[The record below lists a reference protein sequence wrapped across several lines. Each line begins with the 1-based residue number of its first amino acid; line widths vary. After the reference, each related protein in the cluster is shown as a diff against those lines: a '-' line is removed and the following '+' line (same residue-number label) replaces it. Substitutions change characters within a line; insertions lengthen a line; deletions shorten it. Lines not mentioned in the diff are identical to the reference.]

1 MTSSPAQGPTSQDH
15 HTASKNPGPSAHCEG
30 SLGEKK
36 QDGVRKDRGV
46 AFAMGVR
53 GDHMEKVMLRLEGL
67 KEVLE

>member
-1 MTSSPAQGPTSQDH
+1 
-15 HTASKNPGPSAHCEG
+15 
-30 SLGEKK
+30 LGEKK